1 MSSAATPAGSIASAA
16 NPMGAM
22 PGGGMPGTSPADI
35 AMVLPRAPADPR
47 PDATTTALSASAY
60 SEGAATSDAATPPTD
75 TATTTAATPTTTAT
89 TTAAM
94 STGADALTG
103 GATDLTGAASGGIDS
118 AAIDVLAHRV
128 YPAIARR
135 IRAELRLDRERLG
148 GLADRSR

>member
-1 MSSAATPAGSIASAA
+1 
-16 NPMGAM
+16 
-22 PGGGMPGTSPADI
+22 
-35 AMVLPRAPADPR
+35 
-47 PDATTTALSASAY
+47 
-60 SEGAATSDAATPPTD
+60 
-75 TATTTAATPTTTAT
+75 
-89 TTAAM
+89 M